1 MWGEPFERC
10 MHCFKDFPL
19 SKMVEHSRRC
29 RGDMLGSRE
38 RFKNFLPSVHD
49 VSLLVD
55 LLFLCLLIFL
65 FFLSQLDP
73 MSLAVLNEKQMRA
86 VEYVMEIS
94 KKESESVYTQ
104 LRDRVVGL
112 GYSERDLEK

>member
-1 MWGEPFERC
+1 MWGEPLERC

-19 SKMVEHSRRC
+19 SKMVEHSRKC

-49 VSLLVD
+49 VRLCCNGVEVYPYEFFG
-55 LLFLCLLIFL
+55 FL
-65 FFLSQLDP
+65 QLDP
-73 MSLAVLNEKQMRA
+73 MSLAVLNEAQMRA

-104 LRDRVVGL
+104 LRDRVIGL
-112 GYSERDLEK
+112 GYTEHDLER